1 MTPIDKTPWILN
13 LILTV
18 LFDPLWQGVNRIWRN
33 RSDAVMVLVGI
44 LWILTL
50 GLFIVGW
57 IIDIV
62 DIAVHKSIK
71 LFA

>member
-62 DIAVHKSIK
+62 DMAAHKSIK